1 MSEQITAV
9 GVWKSNWQSSDYRK
23 KLIAGLI
30 LISFILLS
38 LPFFFQAIE
47 KRNGISF
54 NDYLLSWLPAYDL
67 SIYIFTVIWSM
78 TLLTFSRF
86 KQDPNIFLTFLWG
99 FILINLSRF
108 VSIGLIP
115 LNAPAD
121 LIPIHDPISNHFY
134 GPKFITKDLFFSGHT
149 AAMFLMFLCLKK
161 RTDKIL
167 ALIATIIIG
176 IAVLL
181 QHVHYTM
188 DVVMAPVITYFIWI
202 GSKKIVA
209 S

>member
-1 MSEQITAV
+1 
-9 GVWKSNWQSSDYRK
+9 
-23 KLIAGLI
+23 
-30 LISFILLS
+30 
-38 LPFFFQAIE
+38 
-47 KRNGISF
+47 
-54 NDYLLSWLPAYDL
+54 
-67 SIYIFTVIWSM
+67 M
-78 TLLTFSRF
+78 TLFTLSRF

-167 ALIATIIIG
+167 ALLATIIIG
-176 IAVLL
+176 ISVLI
-181 QHVHYTM
+181 QHVHYTI
-188 DVVMAPVITYFIWI
+188 DVIMAPVITYFLWI